1 MRILLLALWYSLRGY
16 VRIRAKGFSAERFMN
31 MAAFRGVYLWDIAYE
46 GAGMTMKADAG
57 GLDIL
62 EACAEKTGCSM
73 EILGWGGLPA
83 FLRRF
88 RRRQVW
94 SAGLLLFAAGLYLLS
109 SFIWTVEVEGNE
121 RLETEKLLS
130 ACEKMGLRP
139 GAWKQNVDTEAI
151 TNNLLVQF
159 SDISW
164 VSVGIDGTD
173 VTIKL
178 AETIEKAELI
188 DRETPCDIIASADGV
203 IVQITAERGTPKVQ
217 TGDVVKKG
225 DVLISS
231 ELLIGLEGEEQH
243 TEYTAA
249 EGTVTARIWQRLTEE
264 LPLQYEEV
272 QYSGV
277 EKENRSIVFSEKEL
291 DIIHPDGAGKWEKT
305 VLEEQ
310 PLALGDFQLPLSL
323 KKEIWK
329 EYEIL
334 EKTRTIDEAKSILEE
349 NLRKKTENL
358 LSPYGKIEDIK
369 IRFEEYADSVRAEG
383 SVTLLDRIDEKR
395 QTELKE
401 KERENL
407 NEF

>member
-1 MRILLLALWYSLRGY
+1 MFLALWYSLRGY

-46 GAGMTMKADAG
+46 GAAVTLKAAG
-57 GLDIL
+57 GSLDIL
-62 EACAEKTGCSM
+62 EACAQKTGCSM
-73 EILGWGGLPA
+73 EVLGWGGLPA

-109 SFIWTVEVEGNE
+109 SFIWTVRVEGNE
-121 RLETEKLLS
+121 RLETAELLS
-130 ACEKMGLRP
+130 ACEDLGVKP
-139 GAWKQNVDTEAI
+139 GVWKRGVDTAEI
-151 TNNLLVQF
+151 TNALLIRF

-164 VSVGIDGTD
+164 VSVGIKGTD

-178 AETIEKAELI
+178 AETIEKAERI
-188 DRETPCDIIASADGV
+188 DRETPCDIVASADGV
-203 IVQITAERGTPKVQ
+203 IVQITAERGTPKVKP
-217 TGDVVKKG
+217 GDVVKKG

-249 EGTVTARIWQRLTEE
+249 EGAVTARIWQRLTEE
-264 LPLQYEEV
+264 LPLQYEEI

-277 EKENRSIVFSEKEL
+277 EKENHSIVFSEKEL
-291 DIIHPDGAGKWEKT
+291 DIIHPDGAGQWEKT
-305 VLEEQ
+305 LLSEQ
-310 PLALGDFQLPLSL
+310 PLALGDFELPLHL

-334 EKTRTIDEAKSILEE
+334 EKTRTLEETKSILEE
-349 NLRKKTENL
+349 ILRKKTENY
-358 LSPYGKIEDIK
+358 LSTYGKIEDSK
-369 IRFEEYADSVRAEG
+369 ITFEEYADSVRGEAEI
-383 SVTLLDRIDEKR
+383 TLLERIDEKR
-395 QTELKE
+395 QIEPTER
-401 KERENL
+401 ERENL

>member
-1 MRILLLALWYSLRGY
+1 
-16 VRIRAKGFSAERFMN
+16 MN
-31 MAAFRGVYLWDIAYE
+31 MAAFRGVYLWDISYE
-46 GAGMTMKADAG
+46 GAAVTMKADG
-57 GLDIL
+57 GSMEIL
-62 EACAEKTGCSM
+62 EACSQKTGCSV

-94 SAGLLLFAAGLYLLS
+94 SAGVLCFAAGLYLLS

-121 RLETEKLLS
+121 RLETEDLLS
-130 ACEKMGLRP
+130 ACEKMGLQP
-139 GAWKQNVDTEAI
+139 GAWKHGVDTEAV
-151 TNNLLVQF
+151 TKGLLMQF

-164 VSVGIDGTD
+164 VSVGIKGTD
-173 VTIKL
+173 VTIRL
-178 AETIEKAELI
+178 AETIEKAERI

-203 IVQITAERGTPKVQ
+203 IVQITAERGTPMVQ

-249 EGTVTARIWQRLTEE
+249 EGAVTARIWQKLTEE
-264 LPLQYEEV
+264 LPLQYEETI
-272 QYSGV
+272 YSGV
-277 EKENRSIVFSEKEL
+277 EKENHSIVFSEKEL

-310 PLALGDFQLPLSL
+310 PLALGDFRLPLSL

-334 EKTRTIDEAKSILEE
+334 EKTRTMEETKSILEE

-358 LSPYGKIEDIK
+358 LSPYGKIEDSK
-369 IRFEEYADSVRAEG
+369 ITFEEYADSVRGEAEI
-383 SVTLLDRIDEKR
+383 TLLERIDEKR
-395 QTELKE
+395 QTEPTE
-401 KERENL
+401 RERENL

>member
-1 MRILLLALWYSLRGY
+1 MLALWYSLRGY

>member
-1 MRILLLALWYSLRGY
+1 MFLALWYSLRGY

-46 GAGMTMKADAG
+46 GAAVTMKAAG
-57 GLDIL
+57 GSLDIL
-62 EACAEKTGCSM
+62 EACAQKTGCSM

-109 SFIWTVEVEGNE
+109 SFIWTVRVEGNE
-121 RLETEKLLS
+121 RLETAELLS
-130 ACEKMGLRP
+130 ACEDMGVKP
-139 GAWKQNVDTEAI
+139 GVWKRGVDTVEV
-151 TNNLLVQF
+151 TNRLLVQF

-164 VSVGIDGTD
+164 VSVGIKGTD

-178 AETIEKAELI
+178 AETIEKAERI
-188 DRETPCDIIASADGV
+188 DRETPCDIVASADGV
-203 IVQITAERGTPKVQ
+203 IVQITAERGTPKVKP
-217 TGDVVKKG
+217 GDVVKKG

-231 ELLIGLEGEEQH
+231 ELLIGLEGEDQH

-249 EGTVTARIWQRLTEE
+249 EGAVTARIWQRLTEE
-264 LPLQYEEV
+264 LPLQYEEI

-277 EKENRSIVFSEKEL
+277 EKENHSIVFSEKEL
-291 DIIHPDGAGKWEKT
+291 DIIHPDGAGQWEKT
-305 VLEEQ
+305 LLSEQ
-310 PLALGDFQLPLSL
+310 PLALGDFELPLHL

-334 EKTRTIDEAKSILEE
+334 EKTRTLEETKSILEE
-349 NLRKKTENL
+349 ILRKKTENY
-358 LSPYGKIEDIK
+358 LSTYGKIEDSK
-369 IRFEEYADSVRAEG
+369 ITFEEYADSVRGEAEI
-383 SVTLLDRIDEKR
+383 TLLERIDEKR
-395 QTELKE
+395 QIEPTER
-401 KERENL
+401 ERENL

>member
-1 MRILLLALWYSLRGY
+1 MFLALWYSLRGY
-16 VRIRAKGFSAERFMN
+16 VRIKAKGFSAERFMN
-31 MAAFRGVYLWDIAYE
+31 MAAFRGVSLWDISYE
-46 GAGMTMKADAG
+46 GAAVTMKAAG
-57 GLDIL
+57 GSLEIL
-62 EACAEKTGCSM
+62 EACAQKTGCSM

-94 SAGLLLFAAGLYLLS
+94 SAGLLCFAAGLYLLS

-121 RLETEKLLS
+121 RLEREEILS
-130 ACEKMGLRP
+130 VCEEMGLQP
-139 GAWKQNVDTEAI
+139 GAWKRGLDTAEI
-151 TNNLLVQF
+151 TNALLAQF

-164 VSVGIDGTD
+164 VSVGIEGTD
-173 VTIKL
+173 VLIRL
-178 AETIEKAELI
+178 AETIEKTEI
-188 DRETPCDIIASADGV
+188 VDRETPCDIVAAQDGV
-203 IVQITAERGTPKVQ
+203 ILQVTAERGTPMVQ
-217 TGDVVKKG
+217 PGDVVKKG
-225 DVLISS
+225 DILISS

-249 EGTVTARIWQRLTEE
+249 EGAVTARIWQKLTEE
-264 LPLQYEEV
+264 LPLQYQET

-277 EKENRSIVFSEKEL
+277 EKENHSIVFSEKEL
-291 DIIHPDGAGKWEKT
+291 DIIHPDGAGTWKKT
-305 VLEEQ
+305 VLSER
-310 PLALGDFQLPLSL
+310 PLALGDFVLPLRL

-334 EKTRTIDEAKSILEE
+334 EKTRTMEETKSILEE

-369 IRFEEYADSVRAEG
+369 IIFEEYADSVRGEAEI
-383 SVTLLDRIDEKR
+383 TLLERIEEKR
-395 QTELKE
+395 QTEPTE
-401 KERENL
+401 RERENL